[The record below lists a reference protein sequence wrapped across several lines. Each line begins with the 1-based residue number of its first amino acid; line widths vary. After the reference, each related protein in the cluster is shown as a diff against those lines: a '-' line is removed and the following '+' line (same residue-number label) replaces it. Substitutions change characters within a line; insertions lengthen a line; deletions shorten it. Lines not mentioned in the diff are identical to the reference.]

1 MSQKLRPIKPEQL
14 VKIVEKLGFVKIR
27 QKGSHIVYHHPD
39 GRWITIP
46 MHKGRDISV
55 GLLRKIIKDL
65 GITVEEFNKLR

>member
-1 MSQKLRPIKPEQL
+1 MSQKLGPIKPEQL

-27 QKGSHIVYHHPD
+27 QRGSHVIYRHPD

-46 MHKGRDISV
+46 MHKGREIAV

>member
-27 QKGSHIVYHHPD
+27 QKGSHIVYRHPD

>member
-1 MSQKLRPIKPEQL
+1 MSQKLKPIKPEQL

-27 QKGSHIVYHHPD
+27 QKGSHAVYRHPN

-46 MHKGRDISV
+46 MHKGRIIAI

-65 GITVEEFNKLR
+65 GLSVEGFNKLR

>member
-14 VKIVEKLGFVKIR
+14 VKIVEKLVFVRIR
-27 QKGSHIVYHHPD
+27 QKGSHIVYRHPD

-46 MHKGRDISV
+46 MHKGREISV

-65 GITVEEFNKLR
+65 GITVEEFNELR